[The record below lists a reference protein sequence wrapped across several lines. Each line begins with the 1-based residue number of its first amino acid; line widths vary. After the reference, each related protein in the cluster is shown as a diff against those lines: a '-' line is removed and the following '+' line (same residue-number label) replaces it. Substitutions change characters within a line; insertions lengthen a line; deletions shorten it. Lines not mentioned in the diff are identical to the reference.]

1 MFELIAA
8 IGCILLLKVLSV
20 WYTYYVLMS
29 SCKDNTLK
37 GKAIFKVAV
46 YKNFF
51 QLYPIFEDFECSYLT
66 YTTFQKGTSSKKMY
80 SLLEEDI
87 INLQMIQGF
96 YVLQNSN
103 PTISI
108 CVDGDKIIDIQ
119 MLLDELEFIK
129 QYIDD
134 QLFLKE
140 LFSDDHL

>member
-8 IGCILLLKVLSV
+8 ISCILLFKVLSV

-29 SCKDNTLK
+29 SWKGTTSK
-37 GKAIFKVAV
+37 GKVIFKVAV

-87 INLQMIQGF
+87 VNLQMLQGL

-103 PTISI
+103 PTISV
-108 CVDGDKIIDIQ
+108 CANGYEIIDIQ
-119 MLLDELEFIK
+119 LLLDELEVIK
-129 QYIDD
+129 QDIDD
-134 QLFLKE
+134 HLFLKE
-140 LFSDDHL
+140 LFSDDDL